1 MHFLCKCGYRF
12 HDSSDCLSY
21 KGGII
26 ADQDWNEFW
35 DCIEELGK
43 SHKNDHAIYEQ
54 IDHLFRVN
62 LYQCPSCGRVFIE
75 DPENRSQFIRFTPC
89 LEGEPEPD
97 VNKRLL
103 ISSYGKKWKGHLY
116 ANWYDEKPEWCAH
129 RGMIYPMV
137 NIQLDNLSF
146 DDHEVFEK
154 RFYELF
160 EHLKGLKLISYAILN
175 VNHKRKFMWGENDD
189 K

>member
-21 KGGII
+21 KGRII

-35 DCIEELGK
+35 DCMEKLEK
-43 SHKNDHAIYEQ
+43 SHKNDHAIYER
-54 IDHLFRVN
+54 INHLLQLN

-103 ISSYGKKWKGHLY
+103 ISSYGKKWKGYLY
-116 ANWYDEKPEWCAH
+116 ANWHDEKPEWCAH
-129 RGMIYPMV
+129 RGMICPIV

-146 DDHEVFEK
+146 DVYEDFEK
-154 RFYELF
+154 GFYELF
-160 EHLKGLKLISYAILN
+160 EHLKELKLISYAILN
-175 VNHKRKFMWGENDD
+175 VNHKRTFMWSENDD